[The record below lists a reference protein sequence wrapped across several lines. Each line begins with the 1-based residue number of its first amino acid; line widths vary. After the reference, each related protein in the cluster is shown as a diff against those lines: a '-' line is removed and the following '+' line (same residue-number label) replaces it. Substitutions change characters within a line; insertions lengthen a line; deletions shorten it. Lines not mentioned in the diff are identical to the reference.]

1 VGQFTI
7 TSTRIHQKNEIS
19 GWENIIINQIDLHT
33 NNLKLNMFTNIKEV
47 ELYDLNMNIHQLKK
61 TKHQFMIFVNKW
73 MNVFDMKNFQQI

>member
-7 TSTRIHQKNEIS
+7 TSTRIHPKNEIN

-47 ELYDLNMNIHQLKK
+47 ELYDLTYEYSSTLKNKTPIHDCYQ
-61 TKHQFMIFVNKW
+61 
-73 MNVFDMKNFQQI
+73 